1 MGLFLKDVRFNT
13 LPGGINSNFPQI
25 YCDFILSLKKE
36 VLDNVPELEG
46 LAKEDNYVPM
56 HRIMWAHGTPD
67 NHKRFVF
74 LQAGINGVKAS
85 VSGPGSDSITPAD
98 NLQYWAGTLTRIA
111 AKTIEAE
118 TDKALM
124 KIRHTLN
131 VFSYLSNTIV
141 DTNFA
146 EICNSIRTEF
156 GRAEAAWVK
165 KGNKA
170 SGIVRY
176 WDAWIRSHQR
186 AMAARAI
193 EFIDDQVDTLE
204 QFWYEKLV
212 SNDDCD
218 RKRAADVLQKVSTLK
233 RQKPLVAVDLSRLD

>member
-1 MGLFLKDVRFNT
+1 MGLFLKDVRYNT
-13 LPGGINSNFPQI
+13 LPDGTKSNLPQI

-36 VLDNVPELEG
+36 VLDNVSELEG
-46 LAKEDNYVPM
+46 LANEDNYVPLY
-56 HRIMWAHGTPD
+56 RIMWAHGTPE

-74 LQAGINGVKAS
+74 LEAGINRAKAS
-85 VSGPGSDSITPAD
+85 YWQGSLDRIPA
-98 NLQYWAGTLTRIA
+98 
-111 AKTIEAE
+111 KEIEDE

-141 DTNFA
+141 NTNFA
-146 EICNSIRTEF
+146 EICNLIRTEF

-170 SGIVRY
+170 SGIVKY
-176 WDAWIRSHQR
+176 WDAWIRSHQK
-186 AMAARAI
+186 AMAARGI
-193 EFIDDQVDTLE
+193 KFIDDQVDTLE
-204 QFWYEKLV
+204 KYWYDKLV

-218 RKRAADVLQKVSTLK
+218 RERAADVLQKVSTLK
-233 RQKPLVAVDLSRLD
+233 RQKPLVVIDLSRLD